1 MEAAGEFLQGTG
13 AWLMGLGVKLMPL
26 SLAAYLP
33 FRWVEYRLR
42 SGYTRMVKA
51 LWYVAL
57 GGSYVVGFAGAGLVA
72 TYICFIEACDLVF
85 QQLEANRERAE
96 D

>member
-1 MEAAGEFLQGTG
+1 MD
-13 AWLMGLGVKLMPL
+13 LGMKLMPL

-33 FRWVEYRLR
+33 VRWAEYRLR
-42 SGYTRMVKA
+42 WGYTRIVKA

-57 GGSYVVGFAGAGLVA
+57 GGSYVLGVSTAGLVA

-85 QQLEANRERAE
+85 QQLEAGRERSE
-96 D
+96 DDDRRGSR